1 MTMELQTDDF
11 LTARDLDAVLALV
24 LNLTAEV
31 IELQERVRA
40 LDGSVETSSDDL
52 QERIDELVARVAR
65 PLQASGD
72 LL

>member
-31 IELQERVRA
+31 VELQERVRT
-40 LDGSVETSSDDL
+40 LDSNVEASSDDL